1 VTEQVVVVRG
11 EGAAAA
17 RPDSVELSLT
27 VSALEDTPEA
37 ALARAAE
44 RSEELSRVM
53 DGSGVPADRRVTSGV
68 MVRQQREYERQR
80 WVDKGYLAT
89 ASTVVR
95 LDDPAVLG
103 TLMREAAGRADA
115 QIDGPWW
122 RVAPD
127 NPARAEACRLA
138 TADARRKAESYAE
151 GLGLRLGSALSIREP
166 GTADPMPRQAVL
178 ALRAQ
183 PGSSDAPQIQ
193 VDAGSLDVTAAV
205 EVTFQ
210 LQT

>member
-1 VTEQVVVVRG
+1 
-11 EGAAAA
+11 
-17 RPDSVELSLT
+17 
-27 VSALEDTPEA
+27 
-37 ALARAAE
+37 
-44 RSEELSRVM
+44 M
-53 DGSGVPADRRVTSGV
+53 DGAGVPPDRRVTSGV

-89 ASTVVR
+89 ASMVVR
-95 LDDPAVLG
+95 LDEPSVLG
-103 TLMREAAGRADA
+103 ALMRDAAGRADA

-138 TADARRKAESYAE
+138 TADARRKAEAYAD

-166 GTADPMPRQAVL
+166 STANPMPRPAAL

-183 PGSSDAPQIQ
+183 PAVEGAEIQ
-193 VDAGSLDVTAAV
+193 VEAGSLDVTAAI

>member
-1 VTEQVVVVRG
+1 MVVVRG
-11 EGAAAA
+11 EGAAPAK
-17 RPDSVELSLT
+17 PDSVELSLT
-27 VSALEDTPEA
+27 VSALEESPET

-44 RSEELSRVM
+44 RSEELGRVM
-53 DGSGVPADRRVTSGV
+53 DGAGVPPDRRVTSGV

-89 ASTVVR
+89 ASMVVR
-95 LDDPAVLG
+95 LDEPSVLG
-103 TLMREAAGRADA
+103 ALMRDAAGRADA

-138 TADARRKAESYAE
+138 TADARRKAEAYAD

-166 GTADPMPRQAVL
+166 STANPMPRPAAL

-183 PGSSDAPQIQ
+183 PAVEGAEIQ
-193 VDAGSLDVTAAV
+193 VEAGSLDVTAAI

>member
-1 VTEQVVVVRG
+1 MTDQVVVVRG
-11 EGAAAA
+11 DGAAPAK
-17 RPDSVELSLT
+17 PDSVELSLT
-27 VSALEDTPEA
+27 VSALEDSPDA

-53 DGSGVPADRRVTSGV
+53 DGAGIPADRRMTSGV
-68 MVRQQREYERQR
+68 MVHQQREYERQR

-89 ASTVVR
+89 ASTVIR
-95 LDDPAVLG
+95 LDDPTVLG
-103 TLMREAAGRADA
+103 TLMRDAAGRAQA

-138 TADARRKAESYAE
+138 TADARRKAEAYAD

-166 GTADPMPRQAVL
+166 GTMDPAPRPGAL

-183 PGSSDAPQIQ
+183 AADGAEIQ
-193 VDAGSLDVTAAV
+193 VEAGSLDVTAAV